1 MKLKIFSPFLFIVM
15 DLTEYNEINET
26 ASTIEKE
33 AIFITEDLGIDKTF
47 ESILD
52 KFNNYRF
59 NEHIDFLRNDHECQS
74 YSSILF
80 SINFTTNGNERKFS
94 LFTAILEIPDR
105 TEVEYT
111 TSTMYEDVE
120 ERETIVNGLLKYKL
134 YDKVIVRVEMEI
146 KFYKNRSLDI
156 LDQYQDE
163 EFDEGYSD
171 DESPPAIIESSF
183 ISDNCSVCLS
193 MKPNILNIPC
203 LHLAICH
210 KCEEIGK
217 LLRCVVCRK
226 KIERKIK
233 I

>member
-1 MKLKIFSPFLFIVM
+1 ME
-15 DLTEYNEINET
+15 LTEYNEINET

-33 AIFITEDLGIDKTF
+33 AIFITEDLGNDKTF

-59 NEHIDFLRNDHECQS
+59 TEHIDFLRNDHECQS

-80 SINFTTNGNERKFS
+80 NINFTTNGNERKFF

-105 TEVEYT
+105 TEIEYT

-120 ERETIVNGLLKYKL
+120 EREKIVNDLLKYKL
-134 YDKVIVRVEMEI
+134 YDKVIVRAEMDI

-163 EFDEGYSD
+163 EFGEGYSD

-226 KIERKIK
+226 KIEKKNKNI

>member
-1 MKLKIFSPFLFIVM
+1 ME
-15 DLTEYNEINET
+15 LTEYNEIDES
-26 ASTIEKE
+26 ASTIKKE
-33 AIFITEDLGIDKTF
+33 AIFTTENLGNDETF
-47 ESILD
+47 DSILD
-52 KFNNYRF
+52 KFNDYRF
-59 NEHIDFLRNDHECQS
+59 TEHIDFLRNEHECQS

-80 SINFTTNGNERKFS
+80 TINFTTNGNERRFF

-105 TEVEYT
+105 TEIEYT

-120 ERETIVNGLLKYKL
+120 EREKIVNDLLKHKL
-134 YDKVIVRVEMEI
+134 YDKVIVKAEMDI

-163 EFDEGYSD
+163 EFDEGYND
-171 DESPPAIIESSF
+171 DESPPAIIELSF

-193 MKPNILNIPC
+193 MKPDILNIPC
-203 LHLAICH
+203 LHLAICY

>member
-1 MKLKIFSPFLFIVM
+1 ME
-15 DLTEYNEINET
+15 LTEYNEINES
-26 ASTIEKE
+26 ASTIKKE
-33 AIFITEDLGIDKTF
+33 AIFITENLGNDKTF

-59 NEHIDFLRNDHECQS
+59 TEHIDFLRNDHECQS

-80 SINFTTNGNERKFS
+80 TINFTTNGNERKFF

-105 TEVEYT
+105 TEIEYT

-120 ERETIVNGLLKYKL
+120 EREKIVNDLLKYKL
-134 YDKVIVRVEMEI
+134 YDKVIVRAEMDI

-163 EFDEGYSD
+163 EFDEGYND

-193 MKPNILNIPC
+193 MKPDILNIPC
-203 LHLAICH
+203 LHLGICY

>member
-1 MKLKIFSPFLFIVM
+1 MELA
-15 DLTEYNEINET
+15 EYNEIDES
-26 ASTIEKE
+26 ASTIKKK
-33 AIFITEDLGIDKTF
+33 AIFITEDLGNNKTF
-47 ESILD
+47 QSILD
-52 KFNNYRF
+52 KFSDYRF
-59 NEHIDFLRNDHECQS
+59 TEHIDFLRNDHECQS

-80 SINFTTNGNERKFS
+80 SINFTKNGDETNYF

-111 TSTMYEDVE
+111 TSTMYENVR
-120 ERETIVNGLLKYKL
+120 ERETIVDGLLKYKL
-134 YDKVIVRVEMEI
+134 YDKVIVKAEMEI

-163 EFDEGYSD
+163 ESEEEYSD

-203 LHLAICH
+203 LHLAICRS
-210 KCEEIGK
+210 CEETGN

>member
-1 MKLKIFSPFLFIVM
+1 MELA
-15 DLTEYNEINET
+15 EYNEIDES
-26 ASTIEKE
+26 ASTIKKK
-33 AIFITEDLGIDKTF
+33 AIFITEDLGNNKTF
-47 ESILD
+47 QSILD
-52 KFNNYRF
+52 KFSDYRF
-59 NEHIDFLRNDHECQS
+59 TEHIDFLRNDHECQS

-80 SINFTTNGNERKFS
+80 SINFTKNGDETNYF

-105 TEVEYT
+105 NEVEYT
-111 TSTMYEDVE
+111 TSTMYENVR
-120 ERETIVNGLLKYKL
+120 ERETIVDGLLKYKL
-134 YDKVIVRVEMEI
+134 YDKVIVKAEMEI

-163 EFDEGYSD
+163 ESEEEYN
-171 DESPPAIIESSF
+171 EYETPPAIIESAF
-183 ISDNCSVCLS
+183 VYNNCSVCLS

-203 LHLAICH
+203 LHLAICRS
-210 KCEEIGK
+210 CEETGN

>member
-1 MKLKIFSPFLFIVM
+1 MKLKIFLPFLFIVM
-15 DLTEYNEINET
+15 ELAEYNEINET

-33 AIFITEDLGIDKTF
+33 AIFITEDLGNDKTF
-47 ESILD
+47 EAILD

-59 NEHIDFLRNDHECQS
+59 TEHIDFLRNDHECQS

-80 SINFTTNGNERKFS
+80 SISFTTNGDEQNFF

-105 TEVEYT
+105 TDVEYT
-111 TSTMYEDVE
+111 TSTMYENVE
-120 ERETIVNGLLKYKL
+120 ERETIVNGLLRHKL
-134 YDKVIVRVEMEI
+134 YDKVIVRAKMEI

-156 LDQYQDE
+156 LDQYQDV
-163 EFDEGYSD
+163 EFDEID
-171 DESPPAIIESSF
+171 DESPPAIIEPSF
-183 ISDNCSVCLS
+183 ISYNCSVCLS

-203 LHLAICH
+203 LHFAICH
-210 KCEEIGK
+210 RCEEIGK

>member
-1 MKLKIFSPFLFIVM
+1 ME
-15 DLTEYNEINET
+15 LTEYNEIDES
-26 ASTIEKE
+26 ASTIKKE
-33 AIFITEDLGIDKTF
+33 AIFITENLGNDKTF
-47 ESILD
+47 QSILD
-52 KFNNYRF
+52 KFNDYRF
-59 NEHIDFLRNDHECQS
+59 TEHIDFLSNDHECQS

-80 SINFTTNGNERKFS
+80 TINFTTNGNERRFF

-120 ERETIVNGLLKYKL
+120 EREKIVNDLLKHKL
-134 YDKVIVRVEMEI
+134 YDKVIVKAEMDI

-163 EFDEGYSD
+163 EFDEGYND

-193 MKPNILNIPC
+193 MKPDILNIPC
-203 LHLAICH
+203 LHLAICY

>member
-1 MKLKIFSPFLFIVM
+1 ME
-15 DLTEYNEINET
+15 LTEYNEINES
-26 ASTIEKE
+26 ASTIKKE
-33 AIFITEDLGIDKTF
+33 AIFITENLGNDKTF

-59 NEHIDFLRNDHECQS
+59 TEHIDFLRNDHECQS

-80 SINFTTNGNERKFS
+80 TINFTTNGNERKFF

-105 TEVEYT
+105 TEIEYT

-120 ERETIVNGLLKYKL
+120 EREKIVNNLLKHKL
-134 YDKVIVRVEMEI
+134 YDKVIVRAEMDI

-163 EFDEGYSD
+163 EFDEGYND

-193 MKPNILNIPC
+193 MKPDILNIPC
-203 LHLAICH
+203 LHLAICY

>member
-1 MKLKIFSPFLFIVM
+1 
-15 DLTEYNEINET
+15 
-26 ASTIEKE
+26 
-33 AIFITEDLGIDKTF
+33 
-47 ESILD
+47 
-52 KFNNYRF
+52 
-59 NEHIDFLRNDHECQS
+59 
-74 YSSILF
+74 
-80 SINFTTNGNERKFS
+80 
-94 LFTAILEIPDR
+94 
-105 TEVEYT
+105 
-111 TSTMYEDVE
+111 MYEDVE
-120 ERETIVNGLLKYKL
+120 EREEIVNGLLKYKL
-134 YDKVIVRVEMEI
+134 YDKVIVRAEMSI

-156 LDQYQDE
+156 LEQYQDE

-193 MKPNILNIPC
+193 MKPDILNIPC

>member
-1 MKLKIFSPFLFIVM
+1 ME
-15 DLTEYNEINET
+15 LTEYNEIHES

-33 AIFITEDLGIDKTF
+33 AIFITENLGNNKTF
-47 ESILD
+47 EAILD
-52 KFNNYRF
+52 KYNNYRF
-59 NEHIDFLRNDHECQS
+59 TEHIDFLRNDLECQS
-74 YSSILF
+74 YSTILF
-80 SINFTTNGNERKFS
+80 TINFMINGNERKFF
-94 LFTAILEIPDR
+94 LFTGILEIPDR
-105 TEVEYT
+105 TEIEYT

-120 ERETIVNGLLKYKL
+120 EREKIVNDLLKYNL
-134 YDKVIVRVEMEI
+134 YDKVFVRAEMDI

-156 LDQYQDE
+156 LNQYQDE

-183 ISDNCSVCLS
+183 ISDNCTICLTT
-193 MKPNILNIPC
+193 KPNILNIPC
-203 LHLAICH
+203 LHVAICS

-217 LLRCVVCRK
+217 LLRCCVCRK

>member
-15 DLTEYNEINET
+15 ELAEYNEINET

-33 AIFITEDLGIDKTF
+33 AIFITEDLGNDKTF
-47 ESILD
+47 EAILD

-59 NEHIDFLRNDHECQS
+59 TEHIDFLRNDHECQS

-80 SINFTTNGNERKFS
+80 SINFTNNGDETNYF

-111 TSTMYEDVE
+111 TSTMYENVR
-120 ERETIVNGLLKYKL
+120 ERETIVDGLLKYKL
-134 YDKVIVRVEMEI
+134 YDKVIVKAKMEI

-156 LDQYQDE
+156 LDQYQDV
-163 EFDEGYSD
+163 EFDEID
-171 DESPPAIIESSF
+171 DESPPAIVETSF
-183 ISDNCSVCLS
+183 TSANCSVCLS

-203 LHLAICH
+203 LHLAICRS
-210 KCEEIGK
+210 CEETGK

>member
-1 MKLKIFSPFLFIVM
+1 MELA
-15 DLTEYNEINET
+15 EYNEIDES
-26 ASTIEKE
+26 ASTIKKK
-33 AIFITEDLGIDKTF
+33 AIFITEDLGNNKTF
-47 ESILD
+47 QSILD
-52 KFNNYRF
+52 KFSDYRF
-59 NEHIDFLRNDHECQS
+59 TEHIDFLRNDHECQS

-80 SINFTTNGNERKFS
+80 SINFTKNGDETNYF

-111 TSTMYEDVE
+111 TSTMYENVR
-120 ERETIVNGLLKYKL
+120 ERETIVDGLLKYKL
-134 YDKVIVRVEMEI
+134 YDKVIVKAEMEI
-146 KFYKNRSLDI
+146 KFYKNSSLDI

-163 EFDEGYSD
+163 EPEEEYN
-171 DESPPAIIESSF
+171 EYETPPAIIESAF
-183 ISDNCSVCLS
+183 VYNNCSVCLS

-203 LHLAICH
+203 LHLAICRS
-210 KCEEIGK
+210 CEETGN

>member
-1 MKLKIFSPFLFIVM
+1 MELA
-15 DLTEYNEINET
+15 EYNEINET

-33 AIFITEDLGIDKTF
+33 AIFITEDLGNDKTF
-47 ESILD
+47 EAILD

-59 NEHIDFLRNDHECQS
+59 TEHIDFLRNDHECQS

-80 SINFTTNGNERKFS
+80 SINFTTNGDEQDFF

-105 TEVEYT
+105 TDEEYT
-111 TSTMYEDVE
+111 TSTMYENVE
-120 ERETIVNGLLKYKL
+120 ERKTIVNGLLRHKL
-134 YDKVIVRVEMEI
+134 YDKVIVRAKMEI

-156 LDQYQDE
+156 LDQYQDVEFE
-163 EFDEGYSD
+163 EIDD
-171 DESPPAIIESSF
+171 DEPAIVERPFTSA
-183 ISDNCSVCLS
+183 NCSVCLS

-203 LHLAICH
+203 LHLATCH
-210 KCEEIGK
+210 RCEEIGK

>member
-1 MKLKIFSPFLFIVM
+1 ME
-15 DLTEYNEINET
+15 LTEYNEIDES
-26 ASTIEKE
+26 ASTIKKE
-33 AIFITEDLGIDKTF
+33 AIFITENLGNDKTF
-47 ESILD
+47 QSILD
-52 KFNNYRF
+52 KFNDYRF
-59 NEHIDFLRNDHECQS
+59 TEHIDFLRNDHECQS

-80 SINFTTNGNERKFS
+80 TINFTINGNERKFF

-105 TEVEYT
+105 TQVEYT

-120 ERETIVNGLLKYKL
+120 EREKIVNDLLKYKL
-134 YDKVIVRVEMEI
+134 YDKVIVKAEMDI
-146 KFYKNRSLDI
+146 KFYKNSSLDI

-193 MKPNILNIPC
+193 MKPDILNIPC
-203 LHLAICH
+203 LHLAICY

>member
-1 MKLKIFSPFLFIVM
+1 MEF
-15 DLTEYNEINET
+15 TEYNEINES
-26 ASTIEKE
+26 ASTIKKE
-33 AIFITEDLGIDKTF
+33 AIFITENLGNDKTF

-59 NEHIDFLRNDHECQS
+59 TEHIDFLRNDHECQS

-80 SINFTTNGNERKFS
+80 TINFTTNGNERKFF

-105 TEVEYT
+105 TEIEYT

-120 ERETIVNGLLKYKL
+120 EREKIVNDLLKYKL
-134 YDKVIVRVEMEI
+134 YDKVIVRAEMDI

-163 EFDEGYSD
+163 EFDEGYND

-193 MKPNILNIPC
+193 MKPDILNIPC
-203 LHLAICH
+203 LHLAICY

>member
-1 MKLKIFSPFLFIVM
+1 MELIR
-15 DLTEYNEINET
+15 YNEIHESAT
-26 ASTIEKE
+26 SIEKE
-33 AIFITEDLGIDKTF
+33 AIFITENLGNDKTF
-47 ESILD
+47 EAILD

-59 NEHIDFLRNDHECQS
+59 TEHIDFLRNEHECQS

-80 SINFTTNGNERKFS
+80 TINFTINGNERNFF

-105 TEVEYT
+105 NEIEYT

-120 ERETIVNGLLKYKL
+120 EREKIVNDLLKYKL
-134 YDKVIVRVEMEI
+134 YDKVIVRAEMDI

-156 LDQYQDE
+156 LEQYQDE

-193 MKPNILNIPC
+193 MKPDILNIPC

-217 LLRCVVCRK
+217 LLKCVVCRK
-226 KIERKIK
+226 KIERKVK

>member
-1 MKLKIFSPFLFIVM
+1 MELA
-15 DLTEYNEINET
+15 EYNEINET

-33 AIFITEDLGIDKTF
+33 AIFITEDLGNDKTF
-47 ESILD
+47 EAILD

-59 NEHIDFLRNDHECQS
+59 TEHIDFLRNDHECQS

-80 SINFTTNGNERKFS
+80 SINFTTNGDEQDFF

-105 TEVEYT
+105 TDVEYT
-111 TSTMYEDVE
+111 TSTMYENVE
-120 ERETIVNGLLKYKL
+120 ERKTIVNGLLRHKL
-134 YDKVIVRVEMEI
+134 YDKVIVRAKMEI

-156 LDQYQDE
+156 LDQYQDVEFE
-163 EFDEGYSD
+163 EID
-171 DESPPAIIESSF
+171 DEPAIVERPFTSA
-183 ISDNCSVCLS
+183 NCSVCLS

-203 LHLAICH
+203 LHLATCH
-210 KCEEIGK
+210 RCEEIGK

>member
-1 MKLKIFSPFLFIVM
+1 ME
-15 DLTEYNEINET
+15 LTEYNEIHES

-33 AIFITEDLGIDKTF
+33 AIFITENLGNDKTF
-47 ESILD
+47 QSILD

-59 NEHIDFLRNDHECQS
+59 TEHIDFLRNDHECQS

-80 SINFTTNGNERKFS
+80 TINFTINGNERKFF

-105 TEVEYT
+105 TEIEYT

-120 ERETIVNGLLKYKL
+120 EREEIVNGLLKYKL
-134 YDKVIVRVEMEI
+134 YDKVIVRAEMSI

-156 LDQYQDE
+156 LEQYQDE

-193 MKPNILNIPC
+193 MKPDILNIPC

>member
-1 MKLKIFSPFLFIVM
+1 ME
-15 DLTEYNEINET
+15 LTEYNEIDES
-26 ASTIEKE
+26 ASTIKKE
-33 AIFITEDLGIDKTF
+33 AIFTTENLGNDETF
-47 ESILD
+47 DSILD
-52 KFNNYRF
+52 KFNDYRF
-59 NEHIDFLRNDHECQS
+59 TEHIDFLRNEHECQS

-80 SINFTTNGNERKFS
+80 TINFTTNGNERRFF

-105 TEVEYT
+105 TEIEYT

-120 ERETIVNGLLKYKL
+120 EREKIVNDLLKHKL
-134 YDKVIVRVEMEI
+134 YDKVIVKAEMDI

-163 EFDEGYSD
+163 EFDEGYND

-193 MKPNILNIPC
+193 MKPDILNIPC
-203 LHLAICH
+203 LHLAICRS
-210 KCEEIGK
+210 CEETGK

>member
-1 MKLKIFSPFLFIVM
+1 ME
-15 DLTEYNEINET
+15 LTEYNEINES
-26 ASTIEKE
+26 ASTIKKE
-33 AIFITEDLGIDKTF
+33 AIFITENLGNDKTF

-59 NEHIDFLRNDHECQS
+59 TEHIDFLRNDHECQS

-80 SINFTTNGNERKFS
+80 TINFTTNGNERKFF

-105 TEVEYT
+105 TEIEYT

-120 ERETIVNGLLKYKL
+120 EREKIVNDLLKYKL
-134 YDKVIVRVEMEI
+134 YDKVIVRAEMDI

-163 EFDEGYSD
+163 EFDEGYND
-171 DESPPAIIESSF
+171 DESPPAIIEPSF

-193 MKPNILNIPC
+193 MKPDILNIPC
-203 LHLAICH
+203 LHLAICY

>member
-1 MKLKIFSPFLFIVM
+1 ME
-15 DLTEYNEINET
+15 LTEYNEINES

-33 AIFITEDLGIDKTF
+33 AIFITENLGNDKTF

-59 NEHIDFLRNDHECQS
+59 TEHIDFLRNDHECQS

-80 SINFTTNGNERKFS
+80 TINFTINGNERKFF

-105 TEVEYT
+105 TEIEYT

-120 ERETIVNGLLKYKL
+120 EREEIVNGLLKYKL
-134 YDKVIVRVEMEI
+134 YDKVIVRAEMSI

-156 LDQYQDE
+156 LEQYQDE

-193 MKPNILNIPC
+193 VKPDILNIPC

-210 KCEEIGK
+210 KCVEIGK

-226 KIERKIK
+226 KIEIKIK

>member
-1 MKLKIFSPFLFIVM
+1 ME
-15 DLTEYNEINET
+15 LTEYNEINET

-33 AIFITEDLGIDKTF
+33 AIFITEDLGNDKTF

-59 NEHIDFLRNDHECQS
+59 TEHIDFLKNDHECQS

-80 SINFTTNGNERKFS
+80 TINFTTNGNERKFF
-94 LFTAILEIPDR
+94 LFTATLEIPDR
-105 TEVEYT
+105 TEIEYT

-134 YDKVIVRVEMEI
+134 YDKVIVRAEMEI

-163 EFDEGYSD
+163 EFGEVYSD

-193 MKPNILNIPC
+193 MKPDILNIPC

>member
-1 MKLKIFSPFLFIVM
+1 ME
-15 DLTEYNEINET
+15 LTEYNEIHES

-33 AIFITEDLGIDKTF
+33 AIFITENLGNDKTF
-47 ESILD
+47 EAILD

-59 NEHIDFLRNDHECQS
+59 TEHIDFLRNDHECQS

-80 SINFTTNGNERKFS
+80 TINFTINGNERKFF

-105 TEVEYT
+105 TEIEYT

-120 ERETIVNGLLKYKL
+120 EREKIVNDLLKYKL
-134 YDKVIVRVEMEI
+134 YDKVIVRAEMDI
-146 KFYKNRSLDI
+146 KFYKKRSLDI
-156 LDQYQDE
+156 LEQYQDE

-193 MKPNILNIPC
+193 MKPDILNIPC

-226 KIERKIK
+226 KIERKVK